1 MSISGLQQIKLEVD
15 RKLEKSI
22 MPVISFKLRG
32 ENMIGRSWKIL
43 NILFLLIFL
52 LLSTCIGLLHTENPL
67 GYDPLCPACRFQH
80 STLATAQIDVVQLPT
95 AVVLETVQTPLSR
108 SLQPAPHR

>member
-1 MSISGLQQIKLEVD
+1 
-15 RKLEKSI
+15 

-32 ENMIGRSWKIL
+32 ETMVGRSWKIL

-52 LLSTCIGLLHTENPL
+52 LLSTCISLFHTENPL

-95 AVVLETVQTPLSR
+95 AVVLETVQTPHEIFYEAAVLPLFAAR
-108 SLQPAPHR
+108 APPLA